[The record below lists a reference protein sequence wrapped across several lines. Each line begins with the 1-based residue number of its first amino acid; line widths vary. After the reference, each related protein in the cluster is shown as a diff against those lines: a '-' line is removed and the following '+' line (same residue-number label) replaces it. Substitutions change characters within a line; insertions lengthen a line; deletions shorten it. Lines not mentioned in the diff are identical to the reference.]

1 MTAHELIGLLAAM
14 PPDSPVVIGSSKSW
28 SFLQR
33 SQVKEVS
40 VLYGRNAVMLGD
52 AEVELRPEEPQAECV
67 SR

>member
-1 MTAHELIGLLAAM
+1 MLVHELIGLLAAM
-14 PPDSPVVIGSSKSW
+14 PPDSPVVIGSSESW

-40 VLYGRNAVMLGD
+40 VLYGRNVVMLGD
-52 AEVELRPEEPQAECV
+52 AAVELGPEEPQAERV